1 MLIAFMEIPGAL
13 LDGAIEEADT
23 TDENVLLYDGDER
36 DKKMMITEVQDNRDK
51 EYETYL

>member
-1 MLIAFMEIPGAL
+1 MNAMETAL
-13 LDGAIEEADT
+13 VAANNQIKLST